1 MIGRQK
7 FQSPAQ
13 GARLRERRRLGSW
26 QRHCQSEPAPPLR
39 DCGAIGVRCCAGA
52 GVVLSGDASSL
63 GDSAMIKH
71 LQLRLP
77 LALLNMLRKAAREN
91 LRSINSEI
99 IYRLAMSFNG
109 SRQ

>member
-1 MIGRQK
+1 
-7 FQSPAQ
+7 
-13 GARLRERRRLGSW
+13 
-26 QRHCQSEPAPPLR
+26 
-39 DCGAIGVRCCAGA
+39 
-52 GVVLSGDASSL
+52 
-63 GDSAMIKH
+63 MIKH